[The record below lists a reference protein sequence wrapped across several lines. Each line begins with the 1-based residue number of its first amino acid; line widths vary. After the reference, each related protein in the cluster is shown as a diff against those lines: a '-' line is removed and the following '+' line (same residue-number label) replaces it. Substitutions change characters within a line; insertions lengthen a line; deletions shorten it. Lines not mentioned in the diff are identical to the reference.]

1 MSKSEL
7 HEFRKTYRDCV
18 LCELVSIEYKKSN
31 KLSRIEW
38 IRTRYKAWFNSNA
51 TRLFDDKEQS
61 EEYSAMERSLLKE
74 EFELSD
80 TQIASIQDIARK
92 RAEDQNEF

>member
-1 MSKSEL
+1 MTKSEL
-7 HEFRKTYRDCV
+7 HNYRKTYRNYV
-18 LCELVSIEYKKSN
+18 MCELVSIEYKRSN

-38 IRTRYKAWFNSNA
+38 IRTRYKAWFNANA
-51 TRLFDDKEQS
+51 TLLFDDKEKS
-61 EEYSAMERSLLKE
+61 AEYIALEKALLNE

-80 TQIASIQDIARK
+80 TQIATIQDIARK